1 MPATT
6 IGIDIGSINIR
17 VYVKNKGVTLKE
29 PSIAAYDKDIDKY
42 IAYGEEAR
50 QVIGHASGNIV
61 GVRPFRHG
69 SISDYA
75 VLEEVLRYFIQKALG
90 RRGFR
95 KPDISLCVPSDLSDV
110 EKRAI
115 EEASYQ
121 AGARSVTMMADP
133 VAAAIGAGIDIT
145 KPVGNLVADIGGG
158 PTKVALIS
166 VGSPVIEDTIMT
178 GGKTFDDAI
187 MRHIRKRHSLF
198 INESQAEAVKI
209 SIANVYKRTDNEK
222 TQVKGRNVITGLP
235 QTIEIRQDEIRKAIK
250 EPAERIVESIHGVL
264 EKTPPELAADV
275 VSRGI
280 VLTGG
285 GALLGGL
292 EELIAHQTGI
302 NVMTAENPS
311 LCVVKGVGRYNEVM
325 EMLGK

>member
-1 MPATT
+1 MAGTS

-29 PSIAAYDKDIDKY
+29 PSVAAFDKDSDKF

-50 QVIGHASGNIV
+50 QIIGNASGNIV

-69 SISDYA
+69 SISDYS
-75 VLEEVLRYFIQKALG
+75 VLEEVLRYFIQKAMG

-95 KPDISLCVPSDLSDV
+95 KPDISLCVPPDLSGV
-110 EKRAI
+110 EKRAV

-121 AGARSVTMMADP
+121 AGARSVTMMTDT

-145 KPVGNLVADIGGG
+145 KPVGNLVADIGGSS
-158 PTKVALIS
+158 TKVALIS
-166 VGSPVIEDTIMT
+166 VGSAVIRNTIMT
-178 GGKTFDDAI
+178 GGRDFDDAI
-187 MRHIRKRHSLF
+187 MRHIRRRHSLF
-198 INESQAEAVKI
+198 INESKAEDVKVR
-209 SIANVYKRTDNEK
+209 IANVYKNTGSE
-222 TQVKGRNVITGLP
+222 TMALKGRNVITGLP
-235 QTIEIRQDEIRKAIK
+235 ATVNITREEIRKAIRD
-250 EPAERIVESIHGVL
+250 PAERIVEAVHSVL

-275 VSRGI
+275 VERGI

-285 GALLGGL
+285 GALIGGM
-292 EELIAHQTGI
+292 EELLEYRTGI

-311 LCVVKGVGRYNEVM
+311 LCVVKGVGRYNDIM
-325 EMLGK
+325 ELLGK